1 MIRSANGKSF
11 VIAILCFVFVYLLPI
26 GFRPMIVPDEVR
38 YAEIPREMIATGDW
52 IVPRL
57 NGLYY
62 FEKPVLGYW
71 ITAASML
78 TFGENP
84 FAVRFP
90 SAMAAGLSALMV
102 ALLVG
107 KATRDGTSSIVASLI
122 FLTCAEVAGT
132 GVFSVLDGMLAA
144 FLTMAMTTFYFAA
157 QSPRGSFREGSFL
170 TLFGIGCG
178 LAFLTKGFLAFAVP
192 VVVIVPYMIWS
203 GRWRDLFP
211 MSVIPVIAAVV
222 VCLPWALAVHHK
234 APDYWNYFFWQEHVK
249 RFMAEDAQHQ
259 APFWTYLAAF
269 PVAAMPWSAL
279 IPTSVMGMDRSLR
292 QTPLVRYALC
302 WFVFPLLF
310 FSAASGKL
318 LTYILPCFAPFAI
331 LMSQGLGAYLVGLPC
346 RGAKSGITI
355 LLILF
360 TVVIVA
366 LVVIQATGI
375 GGFIPYTHAW
385 KAMIAGISLA
395 GLVFCLYRAL
405 KQVLFFRTLMYVA
418 LGMMFFLTVI
428 QWTLPDDTI
437 EHKAPGDLLIR
448 NADRVTPETVL
459 VSLEDP
465 LRAVC
470 WYYRRSDVFQLGGGG
485 ELSYGLAYPK
495 GRSRL
500 LDTTRFKALVDSH
513 DSGQVVLVGK
523 AKHYRHWKLQLPP
536 PIYEDTSG
544 PGGYVFAQY

>member
-405 KQVLFFRTLMYVA
+405 KQVLFFQDV
-418 LGMMFFLTVI
+418 
-428 QWTLPDDTI
+428 D
-437 EHKAPGDLLIR
+437 
-448 NADRVTPETVL
+448 
-459 VSLEDP
+459 
-465 LRAVC
+465 VC
-470 WYYRRSDVFQLGGGG
+470 GFGYDVFF
-485 ELSYGLAYPK
+485 
-495 GRSRL
+495 
-500 LDTTRFKALVDSH
+500 D
-513 DSGQVVLVGK
+513 
-523 AKHYRHWKLQLPP
+523 RHPM
-536 PIYEDTSG
+536 DAS
-544 PGGYVFAQY
+544 